1 MSCPWIIAMISTG
14 YLTQAWGILAI
25 MSVTSVVIGNIV
37 RTELA
42 DIFVHFSVR
51 GRQFSDIAISKYIN
65 GFNVFSKTTC
75 DPDAI
80 YSDLLQR
87 RCGQRGK
94 LPVLSLI
101 QVWHH
106 PHTSHQRRLQQSVN
120 IVSPGCG
127 LTPCSDPSDAPLW
140 KLAVRLHLKEAAG
153 HGSALTF
160 DLCLSHTLSA
170 ACRGVLFEIWLLYNV
185 SSHQQIIE
193 SNGSHLSTVTMT
205 DCVQQHLGWDVTVT
219 TQTTSNSPTI
229 WTFVW
234 KQQDSIRRHFFKK
247 KWGENMEM
255 PLQWK
260 SKKE

>member
-1 MSCPWIIAMISTG
+1 MQVSQRVLKCVFPSLVLPHCLKYLTKGNNSCRWAFIGLHMSCPWIIAMISTG

-106 PHTSHQRRLQQSVN
+106 PHTSHQWRLQQSVN

-127 LTPCSDPSDAPLW
+127 LTPCLDPSDASLW

-160 DLCLSHTLSA
+160 DLCLLS
-170 ACRGVLFEIWLLYNV
+170 LW
-185 SSHQQIIE
+185 
-193 SNGSHLSTVTMT
+193 
-205 DCVQQHLGWDVTVT
+205 
-219 TQTTSNSPTI
+219 
-229 WTFVW
+229 
-234 KQQDSIRRHFFKK
+234 
-247 KWGENMEM
+247 
-255 PLQWK
+255 
-260 SKKE
+260 